1 MSDPLNLIADQETII
16 EVHEDGNRIEVQGV
30 AVEILEA
37 GIQGP
42 AGAQGIQGIP
52 GPSGAG
58 VLEIA
63 FAFGDATPKN
73 LVVATANKQVYS
85 VGIHIHT
92 AFNGTGAA
100 LSVGDSGDPSR
111 LMGAAMNDPAVAGS
125 YEAAP
130 NHRYGAGTQLLLTI
144 TPGAGASQ
152 GAGIVTLQIQQ

>member
-1 MSDPLNLIADQETII
+1 MSDTLSLIADQETII
-16 EVHEDGNRIEVQGV
+16 EVHEDGSQVAVQGGT
-30 AVEILEA
+30 VEILEA

-52 GPSGAG
+52 GPSGVG

-100 LSVGDSGDPSR
+100 LAVGDSGNTSR
-111 LMGAAMNDPAVAGS
+111 LMATTQNDPTAVGTYAV
-125 YEAAP
+125 AP

-144 TPGAGASQ
+144 TPGGGASQ
-152 GAGIVTLQIQQ
+152 GAGLVTLQIEQ